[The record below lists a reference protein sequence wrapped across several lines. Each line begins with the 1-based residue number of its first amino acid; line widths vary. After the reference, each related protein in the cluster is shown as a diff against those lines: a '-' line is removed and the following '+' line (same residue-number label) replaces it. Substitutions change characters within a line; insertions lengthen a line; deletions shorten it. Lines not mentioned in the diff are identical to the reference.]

1 MNRFAHPVI
10 AISERFDPLAE
21 QMLATPAQIVDRV
34 ANFQT
39 QVIKAG
45 LRFVA
50 LLGAMPNF
58 HQGEIVMASTQRKER
73 HAAPIDHC
81 TRDLGK
87 AKNAAIEPRRP
98 VKVGDEKIDMAE
110 LEYLHEAMVYTAT
123 T

>member
-1 MNRFAHPVI
+1 MVESRL
-10 AISERFDPLAE
+10 RRLRR
-21 QMLATPAQIVDRV
+21 ATGIPD
-34 ANFQT
+34 
-39 QVIKAG
+39 
-45 LRFVA
+45 
-50 LLGAMPNF
+50 F

-73 HAAPIDHC
+73 HAATIDHC